1 MESLGT
7 ENLSITRKRAVEELN
22 RGREFAS
29 QLRSIFCKS
38 TQDHGSVT
46 AEDLVSKILQSFTQ
60 VLSVLS
66 SGESGEVNEDP
77 ATTQHGSPCS
87 DDQRTED
94 SGENS
99 KRQAASID
107 QTRGGYKRRKMVET
121 WIKVTP
127 KPIDD
132 GHSWRKYG
140 QKGILNAKH
149 PRSYFRCTHKHDQ
162 GCLATK
168 QIQKTEDE
176 TPMYR
181 TTYIGHHTCQDV
193 LKAPQFI
200 VDEIPVEGFLLSF
213 ESNYP
218 ATKQEVPCFSSST
231 SIPSIKHEH
240 KEEVPFRDPNKTHD
254 NNQSS
259 SSSLEYSL
267 WSDLPSVLP
276 STTRSDY
283 GDVSG
288 GYSCTTSSHSSFD
301 MGSVDFAEFKFDA
314 LFYQEE
320 LIS

>member
-107 QTRGGYKRRKMVET
+107 QTRGGYKR
-121 WIKVTP
+121 
-127 KPIDD
+127 
-132 GHSWRKYG
+132 
-140 QKGILNAKH
+140 
-149 PRSYFRCTHKHDQ
+149 RSYFRCTHKHDQ